1 MFTKKYP
8 EIYFFSFILLNV
20 YIVRYELA
28 NISVIGQF
36 AYWCNLNSNKIWPL
50 LIRCTNESK
59 KWKFLRAF
67 KNFKFLQDQRVQIWA
82 TPDHTTKEKDE
93 RKFIKTFWK
102 QKQNG
107 ETNLTILNNKI
118 VIKVSKNNM
127 NEPFHGTAQSF
138 WADLFD

>member
-1 MFTKKYP
+1 MKAKNGN
-8 EIYFFSFILLNV
+8 FFEPSKISNFFKTRGYKFGLLQT
-20 YIVRYELA
+20 I
-28 NISVIGQF
+28 
-36 AYWCNLNSNKIWPL
+36 
-50 LIRCTNESK
+50 
-59 KWKFLRAF
+59 
-67 KNFKFLQDQRVQIWA
+67 
-82 TPDHTTKEKDE
+82 TTKEKDE